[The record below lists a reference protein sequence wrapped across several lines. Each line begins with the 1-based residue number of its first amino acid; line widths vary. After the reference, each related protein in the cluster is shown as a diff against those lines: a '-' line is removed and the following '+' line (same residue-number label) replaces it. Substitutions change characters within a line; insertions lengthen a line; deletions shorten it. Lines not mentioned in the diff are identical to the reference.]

1 MVYKLKLVFG
11 NNFYVKTEA
20 LYRKLECFFNRKASG
35 NVAKERLK
43 LLLISDRAGCS
54 PETLDLIRKDMIN
67 VISKYIDIDKE
78 QATIRIEKSTTPYLF
93 ANIPIKEVKY
103 K

>member
-1 MVYKLKLVFG
+1 MVFDIKKLF
-11 NNFYVKTEA
+11 FRKTT
-20 LYRKLECFFNRKASG
+20 SG

-43 LLLISDRAGCS
+43 ILLVSDRAGCS
-54 PETLDLIRKDMIN
+54 PETLDMIKKDIIN

-78 QATIRIEKSTTPYLF
+78 ESTISIEKSRTPYLF

>member
-1 MVYKLKLVFG
+1 MVFKFK
-11 NNFYVKTEA
+11 NFF
-20 LYRKLECFFNRKASG
+20 RKKKSSK
-35 NVAKERLK
+35 VSKERLK
-43 LLLISDRAGCS
+43 ILLVSDRAGCS
-54 PETLDLIRKDMIN
+54 PETVDLIKKEVIN

-78 QATIRIEKSTTPYLF
+78 ESTVKIEKSKKPYLF

>member
-1 MVYKLKLVFG
+1 MVYKLKLMFFQ
-11 NNFYVKTEA
+11 NFIYD
-20 LYRKLECFFNRKASG
+20 YFQDFFKRSSSG
-35 NVAKERLK
+35 NIAKERLK

-54 PETLDLIRKDMIN
+54 PETLELIKTDMIN

-78 QATIRIEKSTTPYLF
+78 QSVIKIEKNSSPYLF
-93 ANIPIKEVKY
+93 ANIPIKEVRY

>member
-1 MVYKLKLVFG
+1 MVFDFKKIFLHK
-11 NNFYVKTEA
+11 NS
-20 LYRKLECFFNRKASG
+20 SG
-35 NVAKERLK
+35 NVAKERLRVI
-43 LLLISDRAGCS
+43 LVSDRAGCS
-54 PETLDLIRKDMIN
+54 PETLDLIKKDVIN

-78 QATIRIEKSTTPYLF
+78 ESTIKIEKCNQPYLF

>member
-1 MVYKLKLVFG
+1 MVFNLKKLLF
-11 NNFYVKTEA
+11 
-20 LYRKLECFFNRKASG
+20 RKASSG

-43 LLLISDRAGCS
+43 ILLVSDRAGCS
-54 PETLDLIRKDMIN
+54 PETLDLIKRDVIN
-67 VISKYIDIDKE
+67 VISKYIDIDKDE
-78 QATIRIEKSTTPYLF
+78 TTIKIEKSKTPYLF

>member
-1 MVYKLKLVFG
+1 MVFDIKKIF
-11 NNFYVKTEA
+11 FRKTT
-20 LYRKLECFFNRKASG
+20 SG

-43 LLLISDRAGCS
+43 ILLVSDRAGCS
-54 PETLDLIRKDMIN
+54 PETLDMIKKDIIN
-67 VISKYIDIDKE
+67 VISKYIDIDKDE
-78 QATIRIEKSTTPYLF
+78 STIRIEKSKTPYLF

>member
-1 MVYKLKLVFG
+1 MFNLKLSF
-11 NNFYVKTEA
+11 
-20 LYRKLECFFNRKASG
+20 LRKNKSS
-35 NVAKERLK
+35 NIAKERLK
-43 LLLISDRAGCS
+43 VLLVSDRAGCS
-54 PETLDLIRKDMIN
+54 PETLDLIKKDVIN

-78 QATIRIEKSTTPYLF
+78 ESTVKIEKTAHPYLF